1 MSVVV
6 VDSGVANI
14 GSVVAAL
21 ERARAQV
28 TVSRDWEVIRRAPR
42 VLLPGVGAAVAAMRE
57 LDRLGLSER
66 LPTLTQPVLGVCL
79 GMQLLFEGSE
89 EGAESGI
96 GNRESGI
103 GDAES
108 GIGNRESESESGSPV
123 PRTPPI
129 PHSPFPIP
137 PSFNT
142 ASPSSPARSAATHT
156 TDSPFPIPDSPRLHR
171 CLSILPGQVR
181 RLPESLGVRI
191 PHMGWNAL
199 IPRRTHPLVAGLSER
214 DYAYFVHSFAVAE
227 SELTL
232 MACQHGATFS
242 AIVARGNFMGAQ
254 FHPERSAAVGA
265 RLLANFL
272 TLDAEALS

>member
-21 ERARAQV
+21 ERAQAQV

-42 VLLPGVGAAVAAMRE
+42 VLLPGVGAAAAAMRE

-89 EGAESGI
+89 EGGVGNRDRESGI
-96 GNRESGI
+96 EETESGCGESGI
-103 GDAES
+103 GDALS
-108 GIGNRESESESGSPV
+108 GATYTADSRF
-123 PRTPPI
+123 PI
-129 PHSPFPIP
+129 PH
-137 PSFNT
+137 
-142 ASPSSPARSAATHT
+142 
-156 TDSPFPIPDSPRLHR
+156 SPRLHR

-181 RLPESLGVRI
+181 RLPESPGVRI

-199 IPRRTHPLVAGLSER
+199 IPRRAHPLVAGLSER

>member
-1 MSVVV
+1 MTSLP
-6 VDSGVANI
+6 SPSPRKLG
-14 GSVVAAL
+14 L
-21 ERARAQV
+21 
-28 TVSRDWEVIRRAPR
+28 VID
-42 VLLPGVGAAVAAMRE
+42 LDTCVGCHACAVACKE
-57 LDRLGLSER
+57 WNDGGDFGT
-66 LPTLTQPVLGVCL
+66 LPDADPY
-79 GMQLLFEGSE
+79 
-89 EGAESGI
+89 GAEPHGVWFNRVHSYAVEPGI

-103 GDAES
+103 GKAE
-108 GIGNRESESESGSPV
+108 P
-123 PRTPPI
+123 
-129 PHSPFPIP
+129 
-137 PSFNT
+137 
-142 ASPSSPARSAATHT
+142 AATHT

-181 RLPESLGVRI
+181 RLPESPGVRI

-199 IPRRTHPLVAGLSER
+199 IPRRAHPLVAGLSER

>member
-1 MSVVV
+1 MSAVVV

-21 ERARAQV
+21 ERAQAQV
-28 TVSRDWEVIRRAPR
+28 SVSRDWEVIRRAPR
-42 VLLPGVGAAVAAMRE
+42 VLLPGVGAAAAAMRE

-89 EGAESGI
+89 EGAEHRDPGPGTRDPATAASRDLPPAG
-96 GNRESGI
+96 GHQESA
-103 GDAES
+103 AENS
-108 GIGNRESESESGSPV
+108 DTGCACSSGSRV
-123 PRTPPI
+123 PGPG
-129 PHSPFPIP
+129 S
-137 PSFNT
+137 
-142 ASPSSPARSAATHT
+142 
-156 TDSPFPIPDSPRLHR
+156 RLHDAVP
-171 CLSILPGQVR
+171 CLGILPGTVR
-181 RLPESLGVRI
+181 RLPESPGVRI

-199 IPRRTHPLVAGLSER
+199 LPRRVHPLVEGLSER

-232 MACQHGATFS
+232 MACQHGGTFS
-242 AIVARGNFMGAQ
+242 AIVARSNFMGAQ

-265 RLLANFL
+265 RLLRNFL
-272 TLDAEALS
+272 TLEAEALR